1 MSDFLSNLIMSLVTG
16 GYMGIVVS
24 KAVAFSNLKKEALR
38 IIRTIDTLGP
48 KGNYF
53 HNTERVN
60 ELPLL
65 SSELLGLK
73 HLGAG
78 RELMGI
84 FNAINKEIYTP
95 SEDASLR
102 GKILEES
109 QVTVRNLKP
118 SKKTLFNPF
127 EFSL

>member
-1 MSDFLSNLIMSLVTG
+1 MSDFLVNLLMSLITG

-48 KGNYF
+48 NGSCYHK
-53 HNTERVN
+53 TEKVD

-65 SSELLGLK
+65 GSELLGLK
-73 HLGAG
+73 HLEAG

-84 FNAINKEIYTP
+84 FNAIHKEICTP
-95 SEDASLR
+95 SEDSSIR

-109 QVTVRNLKP
+109 QVRVRKLKP
-118 SKKTLFNPF
+118 SIKTLFNPF
-127 EFSL
+127 DFSL

>member
-1 MSDFLSNLIMSLVTG
+1 MSEFLTNLIMSLVTG

-53 HNTERVN
+53 HNTERVK

-73 HLGAG
+73 HQGAG
-78 RELMGI
+78 KELMRI
-84 FNAINKEIYTP
+84 FNSVNKEIYTP

-102 GKILEES
+102 SKILQES
-109 QVTVRNLKP
+109 QVTVRKLKP

-127 EFSL
+127 DFSL

>member
-1 MSDFLSNLIMSLVTG
+1 MADFLGNLLMSLVTG

-48 KGNYF
+48 NGNYF
-53 HNTERVN
+53 HKTERVN

-73 HLGAG
+73 HLEAG
-78 RELMGI
+78 RDLMSI
-84 FNAINKEIYTP
+84 FNAIHKEIYEP
-95 SEDASLR
+95 SEDSSIR

-109 QVTVRNLKP
+109 QVKVRKLKP
-118 SKKTLFNPF
+118 SIKTLFNPLD
-127 EFSL
+127 FSL

>member
-1 MSDFLSNLIMSLVTG
+1 MSEFLTNLIMSLVTG

-53 HNTERVN
+53 HNTERVK

-73 HLGAG
+73 HQGAG
-78 RELMGI
+78 RELMRI
-84 FNAINKEIYTP
+84 FNSVNKEIYTP

-102 GKILEES
+102 SKILEES
-109 QVTVRNLKP
+109 QVTVRKLKP
-118 SKKTLFNPF
+118 SKITLFNPF
-127 EFSL
+127 DFSL

>member
-1 MSDFLSNLIMSLVTG
+1 
-16 GYMGIVVS
+16 MGIVVS

-48 KGNYF
+48 KGNCF
-53 HNTERVN
+53 HNTERVK

-73 HLGAG
+73 HQSAG

-84 FNAINKEIYTP
+84 FNAIHKEIHTP
-95 SEDASLR
+95 SEDSSLR
-102 GKILEES
+102 NKLLEKS
-109 QVTVRNLKP
+109 QVTVRKLSP

-127 EFSL
+127 DFSL

>member
-1 MSDFLSNLIMSLVTG
+1 MSDFLTNLIMSLVTG

-48 KGNYF
+48 TGNYF

-65 SSELLGLK
+65 GSELLGLK
-73 HLGAG
+73 HQEAG
-78 RELMGI
+78 RRLMSI
-84 FNAINKEIYTP
+84 FNAIHKEIYAP
-95 SEDASLR
+95 SEEASVR
-102 GKILEES
+102 SKILEES
-109 QVTVRNLKP
+109 QVSVRKLKP

-127 EFSL
+127 DFSL

>member
-1 MSDFLSNLIMSLVTG
+1 MSDFLVNLLMSLITG

-24 KAVAFSNLKKEALR
+24 KGVAFSNLKKEALR

-60 ELPLL
+60 ELCLL

-73 HLGAG
+73 HQEAG
-78 RELMGI
+78 FRLLKI
-84 FNAINKEIYTP
+84 YNAIHKEIYSP
-95 SEDASLR
+95 SDDSSIRSRL
-102 GKILEES
+102 LEES
-109 QVTVRNLKP
+109 QVTVRKLRP
-118 SKKTLFNPF
+118 SIITLFNPLN
-127 EFSL
+127 FSL